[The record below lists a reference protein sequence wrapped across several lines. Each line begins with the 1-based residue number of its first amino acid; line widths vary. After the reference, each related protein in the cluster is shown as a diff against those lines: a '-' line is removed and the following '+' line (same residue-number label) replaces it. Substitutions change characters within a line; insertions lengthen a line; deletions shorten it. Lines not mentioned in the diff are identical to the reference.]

1 MYQKPSI
8 SRFGT
13 FRDLTR
19 TGCTGTS
26 DGFTVVG
33 IGTSVG
39 STPTIDGTAGTTD
52 ICLRSGG
59 SR

>member
-13 FRDLTR
+13 FRDLTLA
-19 TGCTGTS
+19 GCTGAS
-26 DGFTVVG
+26 DGFTAVG
-33 IGTSVG
+33 NTSVG
-39 STPTIDGTAGTTD
+39 STPEVDPVAGTTD
-52 ICLRSGG
+52 ICLRSG

>member
-13 FRDLTR
+13 FRDLTLA
-19 TGCTGTS
+19 GCTGSS
-26 DGFTVVG
+26 DGFTA
-33 IGTSVG
+33 IGSVSVG
-39 STPTIDGTAGTTD
+39 STPQVDGGTTD
-52 ICLRSGG
+52 ICLRSG